1 MNSSFRT
8 MQSAVTLMSINHSQD
23 AVMSFAYSPIETKD
37 INRATNVK
45 RRQMDTGQQST
56 SVHDGEE
63 PPSNMDIPPDT
74 GLPNE
79 EGDVDFFGNIKH
91 LGEQFWNL
99 SDASFP
105 DPLVDPKGF
114 YESCNY
120 QLTGQQS
127 YLYLITR
134 DRNTGDDE
142 IDPVAAAFPVILSK
156 PLNIQHAC

>member
-23 AVMSFAYSPIETKD
+23 AVMFFAYSPIETKD
-37 INRATNVK
+37 INGATKVK
-45 RRQMDTGQQST
+45 RRQMDTDEQST
-56 SVHDGEE
+56 SVHDGAEL
-63 PPSNMDIPPDT
+63 PPNMDIPPDA

-79 EGDVDFFGNIKH
+79 EGDVGNIKH

-134 DRNTGDDE
+134 DRNTGDEE

-156 PLNIQHAC
+156 LLNIQHAC